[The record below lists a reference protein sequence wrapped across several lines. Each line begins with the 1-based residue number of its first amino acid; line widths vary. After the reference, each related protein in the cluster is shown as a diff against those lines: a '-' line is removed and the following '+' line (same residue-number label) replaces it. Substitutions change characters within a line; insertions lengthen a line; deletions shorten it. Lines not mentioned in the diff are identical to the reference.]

1 MRRLPVSSYLAFPL
15 RMTSAEVETTDRSRH
30 VRDQIEQVLFTM
42 AGERVF
48 RLDFGAGAQR
58 LVFEPNAPPLW
69 ELTRKRLLAS
79 LIEAL
84 KGEVDPRTL
93 DVRVGASEHA
103 ESGPDELDIT
113 VSYALAALGGRE
125 EHSFRVGGSRG

>member
-15 RMTSAEVETTDRSRH
+15 RMTSADIATTDRSRH

-48 RLDFGAGAQR
+48 RQDFGAGAQR

-79 LIEAL
+79 LIDAL

-93 DVRVGASEHA
+93 EVRVGAA
-103 ESGPDELDIT
+103 EPTEPVGDELEIT

-125 EHSFRVGGSRG
+125 EYSFRLRGGRG

>member
-1 MRRLPVSSYLAFPL
+1 MRRLPVSSFLAFPL
-15 RMTSAEVETTDRSRH
+15 RMTTADVATTDRSRH

-48 RLDFGAGAQR
+48 RADFGAGAQR

-69 ELTRKRLLAS
+69 ELTRKRLLAA

-93 DVRVGASEHA
+93 DVRVGAKDHGETVG
-103 ESGPDELDIT
+103 EELDIT
-113 VSYALAALGGRE
+113 VTYALAALGGRE
-125 EHSFRVGGSRG
+125 EHSFRIGGSRG